1 VKKIMNGTHKSL
13 RYSIAIFL
21 GWPLFWLL
29 MTCLILSPQVLTVA
43 SGEQK
48 QEIFILANLAVITI
62 LAILIIY
69 MVLELK
75 RRQRAKE
82 ALRNSEERFRQLA
95 ENIGSVFHMTEIFD
109 ESVPGR
115 ILYVSPAYEKI
126 WGASRESLYL
136 DARTWVESIHPRDR
150 ERIEAALPQIAK
162 VKFDMEYR
170 IVRPDAGIRW
180 IHDRI
185 FPIYDEQGKLY
196 RIAGIAEDITER
208 KKAEENLAREMSFSD
223 TALDSLPGIFY
234 LFDIRG
240 RYLRWNK
247 NFERVTGYTHD
258 EIAEMHPLDFITVK
272 DRQLVAGKIG
282 KVFTAGEAAVE
293 AELSSKDG
301 RATAYFFTGRRIYF
315 DGRPCIVGMA
325 IDITERRQA
334 EEAMQQLTGR
344 LLQSQDEERRRI
356 AAELHDSLGQSLAII
371 KNRVMIC
378 LRAAFDEGRVREQL
392 EEISAT
398 VTSAIDEV
406 REITHNLRPYEL
418 DRLGLVA
425 AIKSMIRKVSDSS
438 SIRFHSDLEQVD
450 GLLSKEAETSVYRI
464 VQEGLNN
471 VIKHADATEARVTIK
486 RDGPQVVVTVRDN
499 GKGIIIHNKGGNGK
513 NGSGF
518 GLAGIAERARM
529 LGGFQQLISEP
540 GQGTILTVRLGLKG
554 ERDERK
560 RAHSHR

>member
-1 VKKIMNGTHKSL
+1 MKGNPKSP

-29 MTCLILSPQVLTVA
+29 MTCLLLSPQVLTGA

-69 MVLELK
+69 MVLELN

-82 ALRNSEERFRQLA
+82 ALRSSEERFRQLA

-115 ILYVSPAYEKI
+115 ILYLSPAFEKI
-126 WGASRESLYL
+126 WGCTRESLYL
-136 DARTWVESIHPRDR
+136 NTHSWLESIHPQDR
-150 ERIEAALPQIAK
+150 GRIEAALHQIAK

-170 IVRPDAGIRW
+170 IVRPDGGIRW

-185 FPIYDEQGKLY
+185 FPIYDGQGKLY

-208 KKAEENLAREMSFSD
+208 KKAEESLAREKSFSD
-223 TALDSLPGIFY
+223 TAIDSLPGIFY

-247 NFERVTGYTHD
+247 NFERVTGYSHD
-258 EIAEMHPLDFITVK
+258 EIAELHPLDFITGQDK
-272 DRQLVAGKIG
+272 QLIAGKIG
-282 KVFTAGEAAVE
+282 KVFTSGEAAVE
-293 AELSSKDG
+293 AELLAKDG

-315 DGRPCIVGMA
+315 DGRPCLVGMA
-325 IDITERRQA
+325 IDITEQRQA
-334 EEAMQQLTGR
+334 EHALQQLTGR

-371 KNRVMIC
+371 RNRAIIC
-378 LRAAFDEGRVREQL
+378 LRASFDEERVREQL
-392 EEISAT
+392 EEISET

-438 SIRFHSDLEQVD
+438 SIRFLSDLEHVD

-471 VIKHADATEARVTIK
+471 VIKHAEATEARVSIK
-486 RDGPQVVVTVRDN
+486 KDGPQVIVTVRDN
-499 GKGIIIHNKGGNGK
+499 GKGIIPHSPGDNGK

-540 GQGTILTVRLGLKG
+540 GQGTILTVRLGLEG
-554 ERDERK
+554 EKDERK

>member
-1 VKKIMNGTHKSL
+1 M
-13 RYSIAIFL
+13 
-21 GWPLFWLL
+21 
-29 MTCLILSPQVLTVA
+29 
-43 SGEQK
+43 EQK
-48 QEIFILANLAVITI
+48 REIFILASLAVI
-62 LAILIIY
+62 AILGVFIIY
-69 MVLELK
+69 MIVELN

-82 ALRNSEERFRQLA
+82 ALRHSEERFRQLA
-95 ENIGSVFHMTEIFD
+95 ENIGAVFHMTELRGD
-109 ESVPGR
+109 SEPGR
-115 ILYVSPAYEKI
+115 IIYVSPAYEKI
-126 WGASRESLYL
+126 WGSPRESLYN
-136 DARTWVESIHPRDR
+136 DSRSWVESIHPHDR
-150 ERIEAALPQIAK
+150 SRIEAAIPQIAT

-170 IVRPDAGIRW
+170 IVRPDGGVRW
-180 IHDRI
+180 VHDRI

-208 KKAEENLAREMSFSD
+208 KKAEESLAREKSFSD
-223 TALDSLPGIFY
+223 TAIDSLPGIFY

-247 NFERVTGYTHD
+247 NFERVTGYSHL
-258 EIAEMHPLDFITVK
+258 EIAGMHPLDFITGK
-272 DRQLVAGKIG
+272 DRQSVAEKIG

-293 AELSSKDG
+293 AELASKDG
-301 RATAYFFTGRRIYF
+301 RETAYFFTGRRIYF
-315 DGRPCIVGMA
+315 DGRPCLVGMA

-334 EEAMQQLTGR
+334 EQAMQQLTGR
-344 LLQSQDEERRRI
+344 LLQLQDEERWRI

-371 KNRVMIC
+371 KNRTMIC
-378 LRAAFDEGRVREQL
+378 LRASFDEERLKAQL
-392 EEISAT
+392 EEISST

-418 DRLGLVA
+418 DRLGLVS

-438 SIRFHSDLEQVD
+438 SIRLLSDLEQID

-471 VIKHADATEARVTIK
+471 VIKHAEATEARVTIK
-486 RDGPQVVVTVRDN
+486 KDGRQVIVTVRDN
-499 GKGIIIHNKGGNGK
+499 GKGIIPHTTRGNGK

-529 LGGFQQLISEP
+529 LGGVQQLISEP
-540 GQGTILTVRLGLKG
+540 GRGTTLTVRLALEG
-554 ERDERK
+554 EKDERK

>member
-1 VKKIMNGTHKSL
+1 MKGSHKSL
-13 RYSIAIFL
+13 RYSIALFL
-21 GWPLFWLL
+21 GWPLFWLS
-29 MTCLILSPQVLTVA
+29 MTCLLLSPQVLTGA

-48 QEIFILANLAVITI
+48 REIFILANLAVI
-62 LAILIIY
+62 AILGVLIVY
-69 MVLELK
+69 MVVELN

-82 ALRNSEERFRQLA
+82 TLRHSEERFRQLA
-95 ENIGSVFHMTEIFD
+95 ENIGAVFHMTELLD
-109 ESVPGR
+109 QSDPGR
-115 ILYVSPAYEKI
+115 IIYVSPAYEKI
-126 WGASRESLYL
+126 WGCPRETLYS
-136 DARTWVESIHPRDR
+136 DTRSWIDSIHPQDR
-150 ERIEAALPQIAK
+150 ARVEAAIPQIAN

-170 IVRPDAGIRW
+170 IVRPDGGVRW
-180 IHDRI
+180 VHDRI
-185 FPIYDEQGKLY
+185 FPIYDDQGKLY

-208 KKAEENLAREMSFSD
+208 KKAEESLAREKSFSD
-223 TALDSLPGIFY
+223 TAIDSLPGIFY

-247 NFERVTGYTHD
+247 NFERVTGYSHL
-258 EIAEMHPLDFITVK
+258 EIAGMHPLDFITSK
-272 DRQLVAGKIG
+272 DRQLLAEKIG
-282 KVFTAGEAAVE
+282 KVFTAGEAAME
-293 AELSSKDG
+293 AELLSKGG

-315 DGRPCIVGMA
+315 DGRPCLVGMA

-334 EEAMQQLTGR
+334 EQAMQQLTGR
-344 LLQSQDEERRRI
+344 LLQLQDEERRRI

-371 KNRVMIC
+371 RNRVMIC
-378 LRAAFDEGRVREQL
+378 LRASFDEERLRDQM
-392 EEISAT
+392 EEISST

-438 SIRFHSDLEQVD
+438 SIRLLSDLEQID

-471 VIKHADATEARVTIK
+471 VIKHAEATEARVTIK
-486 RDGPQVVVTVRDN
+486 KEGPQVIVTVRDN
-499 GKGIIIHNKGGNGK
+499 GKGIIPHIPGGNGK

-529 LGGFQQLISEP
+529 LGGIQQLISEP
-540 GQGTILTVRLGLKG
+540 GHGTILTVRLGVKG
-554 ERDERK
+554 EKDERK